1 MLGDDFDLQESRSRR
16 EVMPLP
22 EMFWDE
28 PPATNEAVSGFL
40 DHLEKVMAQ
49 SGFLNPAQPGQVMTR
64 MRRLF
69 MRARPDKM
77 EMSILRGVLVALEK
91 KMPRDDG

>member
-1 MLGDDFDLQESRSRR
+1 
-16 EVMPLP
+16 
-22 EMFWDE
+22 
-28 PPATNEAVSGFL
+28 
-40 DHLEKVMAQ
+40 
-49 SGFLNPAQPGQVMTR
+49 MTR

-91 KMPRDDG
+91 KMQRDEGR